1 MLIANCEHFMLLF
14 LIVLKAYR
22 LSLLI
27 RKFIIFS
34 FTTILFVF
42 HDFFLPAYESKIF
55 VVSFVKISR
64 MLL

>member
-1 MLIANCEHFMLLF
+1 MIFYKWFAFTDVCTQC
-14 LIVLKAYR
+14 AP
-22 LSLLI
+22 SLLI